1 VKMLLRPRLLAAS
14 DRLGKVSAALF
25 RAPKIATVVVLL
37 SLIVAVSAPAIA
49 PHSFTE
55 ADLLVR
61 ERPPALMKSGS
72 FDYVLGT
79 DRQGRDILSRIIGGT
94 RISLAVAALS
104 VFLGCIVG
112 TTLGLVAGYRGG
124 WVDALI
130 MRSVDVMLAFPSVL
144 IALILS
150 VTIGPSFWGV
160 VCVVGLILWSHYAR
174 LVRGEVIAWKQRDF
188 VSLARITGCS
198 DARIILVHLLP
209 NVMNSVVVLSTLQVG
224 WAIVAEASLSFL
236 GAGIPPPTPTWGGML
251 AEGRNYLETL
261 WWISVFPGAAM
272 MLVVLSFNMFGNWL
286 RDAFDP
292 KMQQL

>member
-1 VKMLLRPRLLAAS
+1 M
-14 DRLGKVSAALF
+14 
-25 RAPKIATVVVLL
+25 
-37 SLIVAVSAPAIA
+37 
-49 PHSFTE
+49 
-55 ADLLVR
+55 
-61 ERPPALMKSGS
+61 
-72 FDYVLGT
+72 
-79 DRQGRDILSRIIGGT
+79 
-94 RISLAVAALS
+94 
-104 VFLGCIVG
+104 
-112 TTLGLVAGYRGG
+112 
-124 WVDALI
+124 
-130 MRSVDVMLAFPSVL
+130 MLAFPSVL

-286 RDAFDP
+286 RDVFDP
-292 KMQQL
+292 KMQQI